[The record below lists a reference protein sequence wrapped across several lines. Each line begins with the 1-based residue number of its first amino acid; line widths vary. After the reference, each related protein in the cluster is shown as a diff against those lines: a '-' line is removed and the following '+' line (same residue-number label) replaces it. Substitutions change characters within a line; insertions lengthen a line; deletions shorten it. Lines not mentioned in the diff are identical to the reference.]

1 MAKFGNISVEMCSK
15 GRNGG
20 VFQHVVRG
28 LFSLINF
35 KKKLR
40 KADKIILFAF
50 CFAAF
55 GLLISVMLPCNSS
68 HIGLQLILENEE
80 KSKLVQTD

>member
-1 MAKFGNISVEMCSK
+1 MWSMAKFGNISVKMCSK

-50 CFAAF
+50 CFTAF

-68 HIGLQLILENEE
+68 HIGLQSDAFHRLI
-80 KSKLVQTD
+80 

>member
-1 MAKFGNISVEMCSK
+1 ME
-15 GRNGG
+15 
-20 VFQHVVRG
+20 QLPLD
-28 LFSLINF
+28 LFNKIL
-35 KKKLR
+35 K

-68 HIGLQLILENEE
+68 HISLQSDAFHTLI
-80 KSKLVQTD
+80 